1 MLPTSYEEI
10 GNWGLPVVED
20 EPVTAFK
27 QCMSIH
33 WGIKSLQVPPTTM
46 ITRFTATPNNIKIT
60 TSKNLEAI
68 SWSWRRRSCST
79 TTSPARS
86 EELPENIWGNRPM
99 VLQETSP
106 EPNCWGKNHLRVIDL
121 VLLVLLIRLSLDTAE
136 DWACRA
142 GDPWLPCR
150 GSRVWWTELWL
161 HLFTK
166 HLHDGG
172 YVGQSWPTA
181 KSLKHKSVLTI
192 LTALTLLHK
201 SYLGHRGNSRNGLYF
216 KRNFQGKSE
225 SEMKSW
231 PVTPKELCALP
242 GPSWKAGQV
251 LLSHFAVIGF
261 IIIFLM

>member
-27 QCMSIH
+27 QCMSIN
-33 WGIKSLQVPPTTM
+33 WRIKSLQVPPTT
-46 ITRFTATPNNIKIT
+46 TSRSPPAKTWKLSVGVDAGGVAAPRLLHPGVRNFLKIFGEIVPWLCKKHRQ
-60 TSKNLEAI
+60 SLK
-68 SWSWRRRSCST
+68 RS
-79 TTSPARS
+79 
-86 EELPENIWGNRPM
+86 
-99 VLQETSP
+99 
-106 EPNCWGKNHLRVIDL
+106 NCWGKNHLRVIDL

-201 SYLGHRGNSRNGLYF
+201 SYLGHRGKSRNGLCF